1 MLNARLS
8 SPLTVSQV
16 ASLLYK
22 DSFTLIFCYSG
33 CAGQTCVAVIKK
45 KIPKKLFKRK
55 AGGMGLLVMSE
66 AAVEGRLALPL
77 LGLKGGG

>member
-22 DSFTLIFCYSG
+22 DSFILMFCYSG
-33 CAGQTCVAVIKK
+33 CAGQTFVAVIKN
-45 KIPKKLFKRK
+45 IQ
-55 AGGMGLLVMSE
+55 E
-66 AAVEGRLALPL
+66 II
-77 LGLKGGG
+77 

>member
-1 MLNARLS
+1 MLFGSCHDAFLRGPITRMLNARLS

-33 CAGQTCVAVIKK
+33 CAGQTFVAVIKN
-45 KIPKKLFKRK
+45 IQ
-55 AGGMGLLVMSE
+55 E
-66 AAVEGRLALPL
+66 II
-77 LGLKGGG
+77 